1 MKKYDLHLIR
11 GGGDNSWGKV
21 VVVIGEVVLL
31 ARTALAFTTRARHGG
46 HTDGVIAHGAAHGGE
61 IG

>member
-11 GGGDNSWGKV
+11 GGGDNSRGKV

-31 ARTALAFTTRARHGG
+31 ARTALGFTTQARHGG
-46 HTDGVIAHGAAHGGE
+46 TLMGL
-61 IG
+61 